1 MKKLLVALFS
11 LVLLFSGIPS
21 PAQSRIAIPS
31 YQDPGSAQ
39 WNAWQAL
46 GSSSVGIM
54 IVNLNNGDDTT
65 YYPSVDQAIRNTRK
79 KGIFASATCTPAM
92 DSAIRPSF
100 AGKWTQYSETT
111 SSTESSSTRVPA
123 DCVAV
128 NSSRG
133 LKLPLLSGPG

>member
-1 MKKLLVALFS
+1 MKKLSLALFS
-11 LVLLFSGIPS
+11 LVLLFGGIPS

-79 KGIFASATCTPAM
+79 KGIFVVGYVYTGYGQRDPAVVRTC
-92 DSAIRPSF
+92 DAIKW
-100 AGKWTQYSETT
+100 AGA
-111 SSTESSSTRVPA
+111 SSSLILEPNPTTTA
-123 DCVAV
+123 GC
-128 NSSRG
+128 
-133 LKLPLLSGPG
+133 